1 MSRATAPLALAEL
14 VRVDPLA
21 RGEVAVLPD
30 PAQRVLRVEL
40 AETFDRLAR
49 TPAHSLVVLHAGA
62 ATGGWSLAAALH
74 VAWERGAAGVV
85 VPRAAMSGAS
95 ALLARRLGTALV
107 VVDDDPVDVA
117 LELAARTAAPESAR
131 ALRVARCAEELAEQ
145 STVRGVLGVL
155 NAELAPGVVALVTGS
170 SVLAGRAAAV
180 QQREGYREVRMA
192 VNGPGGR
199 AWASLVASLPEAAS
213 AVAADVEAR
222 SAESVL
228 RLARLP
234 LLAAWAQRRL
244 DTSAQAEQE
253 RAAFA
258 VLRAGTRARAGA
270 AVTAPDPRDG
280 TLVGAAAEGDAGA
293 AAGEAP
299 RWSAELGWRVEGVN
313 RAVRLQRAVTREDD
327 DEPAAEL
334 TQLLRA
340 QWSRLRPGWPL
351 VPHEGGWVSWH
362 NAAEEPAPAAV
373 RRVFAGVEELV
384 ADHGLVVGVGGAHR
398 GTAGLVRSVEEALLA
413 VRVGG
418 VGGAPVTWFEDVGVR
433 AVLAQVSA
441 PEVADVAALAL
452 PRLTAARDRLVLA
465 ETVAAVLDHGGS
477 LVAASA
483 QLGVHRNTVLART
496 ARARELGLALDD
508 PAQRLPLHVAC
519 QALVRAWRA
528 TGSG

>member
-1 MSRATAPLALAEL
+1 MSRVTAPLALAEL

-30 PAQRVLRVEL
+30 PAQRVLGVEL

-107 VVDDDPVDVA
+107 VVDDDAVDVA

-155 NAELAPGVVALVTGS
+155 NAELAPGVVALVTGT

-199 AWASLVASLPEAAS
+199 ARASLVASLPEAAS

-244 DTSAQAEQE
+244 DTSAQAEAE

-258 VLRAGTRARAGA
+258 VLRAAARPAAGGSSP
-270 AVTAPDPRDG
+270 APGELD
-280 TLVGAAAEGDAGA
+280 AAAGPAGRD

-299 RWSAELGWRVEGVN
+299 SWSAELGWRVEGVN
-313 RAVRLQRAVTREDD
+313 RAVRLERAGAREDD

-351 VPHEGGWVSWH
+351 VPHEGGWVSWQ
-362 NAAEEPAPAAV
+362 NTPDEPAPAAG
-373 RRVFAGVEELV
+373 RRSSAGVEQLL
-384 ADHGLVVGVGGAHR
+384 ADHGLVMGVGAGHR
-398 GTAGLVRSVEEALLA
+398 GTAGLVRSVEEARLA
-413 VRVGG
+413 TRAGSSDGG
-418 VGGAPVTWFEDVGVR
+418 RVTWFEDVGVR

-441 PEVADVAALAL
+441 PAVADVAALAL
-452 PRLTAARDRLVLA
+452 PQLAAARDRLVLA

-483 QLGVHRNTVLART
+483 ELGVHRNTVLART

-519 QALVRAWRA
+519 HGLVRAWRT

>member
-30 PAQRVLRVEL
+30 PAQRVLGVEL

-49 TPAHSLVVLHAGA
+49 TPAHRLVVLHAEA

-85 VPRAAMSGAS
+85 VPRPAMSGAS
-95 ALLARRLGTALV
+95 ALLARRLGTALL
-107 VVDDDPVDVA
+107 VVDDDAVDVA
-117 LELAARTAAPESAR
+117 LELAARTAAPEAAR

-234 LLAAWAQRRL
+234 LVAAWAQRRL
-244 DTSAQAEQE
+244 DTSAQAETE

-258 VLRAGTRARAGA
+258 VLH
-270 AVTAPDPRDG
+270 
-280 TLVGAAAEGDAGA
+280 AAAQRPAGA
-293 AAGEAP
+293 AAAAPGEPDGGAAGEVP
-299 RWSAELGWRVEGVN
+299 RWSAELGWRIEGVN
-313 RAVRLQRAVTREDD
+313 RAVRLELADAREDD
-327 DEPAAEL
+327 DEPAVEL

-351 VPHEGGWVSWH
+351 VPHEGGWVSWQ
-362 NAAEEPAPAAV
+362 NTAEEPAPAAA
-373 RRVFAGVEELV
+373 RRAAAGLEQLL
-384 ADHGLVVGVGGAHR
+384 ADHGVVMGVGGGHR
-398 GTAGLVRSVEEALLA
+398 GAAGLVRSVEEAGLA

-418 VGGAPVTWFEDVGVR
+418 ADAGRVTWFEDVGVR

-441 PEVADVAALAL
+441 PAVAEVAALAL
-452 PRLTAARDRLVLA
+452 PQLAAARDRLVLA

-483 QLGVHRNTVLART
+483 ELGVHRNTVLART

-519 QALVRAWRA
+519 HGLVRAWRA
-528 TGSG
+528 AGSG

>member
-1 MSRATAPLALAEL
+1 MSRTTAPLALAEL

-49 TPAHSLVVLHAGA
+49 TPAHSLVVLHAEA

-85 VPRAAMSGAS
+85 VPRPAMSGAS

-107 VVDDDPVDVA
+107 VVDDDAVDVA

-155 NAELAPGVVALVTGS
+155 NAELAPGVVALVAGS

-199 AWASLVASLPEAAS
+199 AWAALVASLPEAAS
-213 AVAADVEAR
+213 AVAADVEAH
-222 SAESVL
+222 SAEAVL

-258 VLRAGTRARAGA
+258 VLRSSTWPRAAGAGTAHDGQDGAAGGAAGA
-270 AVTAPDPRDG
+270 PA
-280 TLVGAAAEGDAGA
+280 GD
-293 AAGEAP
+293 EAP
-299 RWSAELGWRVEGVN
+299 RWSTELGWRVEGVN
-313 RAVRLQRAVTREDD
+313 RAVRLERTDLREDD
-327 DEPAAEL
+327 DEPTAEL

-340 QWSRLRPGWPL
+340 QWGRLRPGWPL
-351 VPHEGGWVSWH
+351 VPHDGGWVSWQ
-362 NAAEEPAPAAV
+362 NTADEPAPAAA
-373 RRVFAGVEELV
+373 RRALAGLEHLL
-384 ADHGLVVGVGGAHR
+384 ADHDLVVGVGAAHR
-398 GTAGLVRSVEEALLA
+398 GTPGLVRSVEEARLA
-413 VRVGG
+413 VRAGG
-418 VGGAPVTWFEDVGVR
+418 SDGRATWFEDVGVR
-433 AVLAQVSA
+433 AVLARVSA
-441 PEVADVAALAL
+441 PGVAEVAALAL
-452 PRLTAARDRLVLA
+452 PQLAAARDRLLLA

-483 QLGVHRNTVLART
+483 ELGVHRNTVLART

-519 QALVRAWRA
+519 HGLVRAWRA

>member
-30 PAQRVLRVEL
+30 PAQRVLGVEL

-107 VVDDDPVDVA
+107 VVDDDAVDVA

-199 AWASLVASLPEAAS
+199 AWASLVASLPEATS
-213 AVAADVEAR
+213 AVAAEVEAR

-244 DTSAQAEQE
+244 DTSAQAEAE

-258 VLRAGTRARAGA
+258 VLRAAARSRADGA
-270 AVTAPDPRDG
+270 DTAPGERD
-280 TLVGAAAEGDAGA
+280 A
-293 AAGEAP
+293 AAGPAGGAAGDEAP
-299 RWSAELGWRVEGVN
+299 SWSAELGWRVEGVN
-313 RAVRLQRAVTREDD
+313 RAVRLERTAAREGD

-334 TQLLRA
+334 TQLLRV
-340 QWSRLRPGWPL
+340 QWARLRPGWPL
-351 VPHEGGWVSWH
+351 VPHEGGWVSWQ
-362 NAAEEPAPAAV
+362 NAAEEPAPAVV
-373 RRVFAGVEELV
+373 RRAFAGLEPLL
-384 ADHGLVVGVGGAHR
+384 ADHGLVMGVGAGHR
-398 GTAGLVRSVEEALLA
+398 GTAGLVRSVEEACLA
-413 VRVGG
+413 TRAGSD
-418 VGGAPVTWFEDVGVR
+418 PVTWFEDVGVR

-441 PEVADVAALAL
+441 PAVADVAALAL
-452 PRLTAARDRLVLA
+452 PRLAAARDRLVLA

-483 QLGVHRNTVLART
+483 ELGVHRNTVLART

-519 QALVRAWRA
+519 HGLVRAWRA